1 MKRKLFATLGLVVAS
16 MMVFAGC
23 GGSGD
28 ATTSPG
34 ADANAASGSKLM
46 VIGSTS
52 VEPLMQ
58 KFIDTYTEAQVEMQ
72 APGSSQGIAAAQ
84 DGTADIGMSSR
95 ELKEEETGLTAT
107 TIAYDGIV
115 AVVNPN
121 NPVNDLTKD
130 QLAKIFSGEITNWN
144 EVGGPDKQIAVF
156 YREAGS
162 GTRSAVE
169 ELLGLEDVDER
180 FVAGVMDAT
189 SGVIQSVKGN
199 DAAIGY
205 ISYGSMS
212 TDVKALKVDGV
223 ECSAETVKDGS
234 YAISRPFLVVTKEG
248 STNEAAQKFI
258 DYMLSDAGQKIVTD
272 SNYVSVK

>member
-28 ATTSPG
+28 ATTSPS

-121 NPVNDLTKD
+121 NPVN
-130 QLAKIFSGEITNWN
+130 

-169 ELLGLEDVDER
+169 ELLGLEDVDES

-212 TDVKALKVDGV
+212 TDVKALQVDGV
-223 ECSAETVKDGS
+223 ACSAETVKDGS

>member
-162 GTRSAVE
+162 GTRS
-169 ELLGLEDVDER
+169 
-180 FVAGVMDAT
+180 
-189 SGVIQSVKGN
+189 GVIQSVKGN

>member
-1 MKRKLFATLGLVVAS
+1 
-16 MMVFAGC
+16 
-23 GGSGD
+23 
-28 ATTSPG
+28 
-34 ADANAASGSKLM
+34 
-46 VIGSTS
+46 
-52 VEPLMQ
+52 MQ

-169 ELLGLEDVDER
+169 ELLGLEDVDES

>member
-1 MKRKLFATLGLVVAS
+1 MKRKLLATMGLVVAS

-23 GGSGD
+23 GAGNS
-28 ATTSPG
+28 
-34 ADANAASGSKLM
+34 AAGGNEKLM

-58 KFIDTYTEAQVEMQ
+58 KFIDTYTTADVEMQ

-95 ELKEEETGLTAT
+95 ELKDSETGLDAT

-121 NPVNDLTKD
+121 CPVNDLTKD
-130 QLAKIFSGEITNWN
+130 QLAKIFKGEIKNWK
-144 EVGGPDKQIAVF
+144 EVGGPDKAIAVF

-162 GTRSAVE
+162 GTRGAFE
-169 ELLGLEDVDER
+169 ELLGLENVDES

-212 TDVKALKVDGV
+212 ADVKALKVDGV
-223 ECSAETVKDGS
+223 ECTPETVKDKT
-234 YAISRPFLVVTKEG
+234 YAIARPFLLVTKQG
-248 STNEAAQKFI
+248 TDNPAAKAFI
-258 DYMLSDAGQKIVTD
+258 DYILSDAGQKIVTD

>member
-1 MKRKLFATLGLVVAS
+1 M
-16 MMVFAGC
+16 
-23 GGSGD
+23 
-28 ATTSPG
+28 
-34 ADANAASGSKLM
+34 
-46 VIGSTS
+46 
-52 VEPLMQ
+52 
-58 KFIDTYTEAQVEMQ
+58 
-72 APGSSQGIAAAQ
+72 
-84 DGTADIGMSSR
+84 
-95 ELKEEETGLTAT
+95 
-107 TIAYDGIV
+107 
-115 AVVNPN
+115 VNPN

-169 ELLGLEDVDER
+169 ELLGLEDVDES

-212 TDVKALKVDGV
+212 TDVKALQVDGV
-223 ECSAETVKDGS
+223 ACSAETVKDGS